1 MLRLTIYRDLML
13 TLAFMLLLSIGT
25 IHAQERKLPVDT
37 TIITK
42 DEVIIKGKK
51 IAYTAEAGMQ
61 PVWGNDDK
69 VAASLFY
76 TYYKRSDVKDTDNR
90 PLIISFNGGPGS
102 ASVWMHIG
110 YTGPKLLKIDD
121 EGYPVQPYGIKDN
134 PYSILD
140 VADIVFVDP
149 VNTGFSRIVNEDAN
163 RKDFFGVNADVKYL
177 AEWVNNFVTRKE
189 RWNSPKY
196 LIGESYGTTRVSGL
210 AGALQSNHWMYINGV
225 ILVSPTNL
233 GISSQGSVANAL
245 ILPYYTA
252 TAWYHNK
259 LEPSLQ
265 QKDLEELLPE
275 VESFAINDFLPA
287 LVKGGSLNHK
297 EKQTIANRA
306 AAYAGVSSE
315 SFMAHN
321 LNLPTRYFWKEL
333 LRDKG
338 YTVGRLD
345 SRYKG
350 IDRME
355 AGTSPDYNAELTSWL
370 HSFTPAIN
378 HYLSTDLN
386 FKTDVKY
393 NMFGPVH
400 PWDSSNNRTFEQL
413 RAAMAQNPS
422 LHVLVQSGY
431 YDGATDYFHAK
442 YNLWQID
449 QAGQM
454 QDRMDF
460 IGYRSGHMMYLRKE
474 DLEKSNEDIRLFIEK
489 SLPKEN
495 SSIKY

>member
-1 MLRLTIYRDLML
+1 MKQLIILIFT
-13 TLAFMLLLSIGT
+13 LLLHFHLAQS
-25 IHAQERKLPVDT
+25 QERKIPVDT

-42 DEVIIKGKK
+42 DEVVIKGKK
-51 IAYTAEAGMQ
+51 ISYTAEAGMQ
-61 PVWGNDDK
+61 PVWGADDK
-69 VAASLFY
+69 VAATLFY
-76 TYYKRSDVKDTDNR
+76 TYYKRTDVKEVDNR
-90 PLIISFNGGPGS
+90 PLLISFNGGPGS

-149 VNTGFSRIVNEDAN
+149 VNTGFSRIVNKEVD
-163 RKDFFGVNADVKYL
+163 RKEFFGVNADIKYL
-177 AEWVNNFVTRKE
+177 AEWINNFVTRKG

-210 AGALQSNHWMYINGV
+210 AKELQNRHWMYLNGV

-259 LEPSLQ
+259 LAPNLQ

-275 VESFAINDFLPA
+275 VEDFAVNNLLPA
-287 LVKGGSLNHK
+287 LVRGGSLAEN
-297 EKQTIANRA
+297 EKQQLAKTA
-306 AAYAGVSSE
+306 AEYAGLTTE
-315 SFMAHN
+315 DFMQHN
-321 LNLPTRYFWKEL
+321 LNLPTNYFWKTL
-333 LRDKG
+333 LRDEG

-350 IDRME
+350 IDKMK
-355 AGTSPDYNAELTSWL
+355 AGTRPDYNAELSSWL

-378 HYLSTDLN
+378 HYLSSDLN

-393 NMFGPVH
+393 NMFG
-400 PWDSSNNRTFEQL
+400 
-413 RAAMAQNPS
+413 
-422 LHVLVQSGY
+422 
-431 YDGATDYFHAK
+431 
-442 YNLWQID
+442 
-449 QAGQM
+449 
-454 QDRMDF
+454 
-460 IGYRSGHMMYLRKE
+460 
-474 DLEKSNEDIRLFIEK
+474 
-489 SLPKEN
+489 
-495 SSIKY
+495 

>member
-1 MLRLTIYRDLML
+1 MKQLI
-13 TLAFMLLLSIGT
+13 TLVFALLIQIGFAQ
-25 IHAQERKLPVDT
+25 AQERKIPVDT

-42 DEVIIKGKK
+42 DEVVIKGKK
-51 IAYTAEAGMQ
+51 ISYTAEAGMQ
-61 PVWGNDDK
+61 PVWGADDK
-69 VAASLFY
+69 VAATLFY
-76 TYYKRSDVKDTDNR
+76 TYYKRTDVKEVDNR
-90 PLIISFNGGPGS
+90 PLLISFNGGPGS

-121 EGYPVQPYGIKDN
+121 EGFPVQPYGIKDN

-140 VADIVFVDP
+140 VADIVFIDP
-149 VNTGFSRIVNEDAN
+149 VNTGYSRIVDEKAD
-163 RKDFFGVNADVKYL
+163 RKDFFGVNADIKYL
-177 AEWVNNFVTRKE
+177 AEWVNNFVTRKQ

-196 LIGESYGTTRVSGL
+196 LIGESYGTDRVSGL
-210 AGALQSNHWMYINGV
+210 AGVLQSSHWMYLNGV

-233 GISSQGSVANAL
+233 GISSSGSVANAI

-259 LEPSLQ
+259 LAPSLQ
-265 QKDLEELLPE
+265 QRDLEDILPE
-275 VESFAINDFLPA
+275 VERFAVNEFLPA
-287 LVKGGSLNHK
+287 LVKGGSLSDK
-297 EKQTIANRA
+297 EKLALANRA
-306 AAYAGVSSE
+306 ATYSGLSSE
-315 SFMAHN
+315 SFMQHN
-321 LNLPTRYFWKEL
+321 LNVPTRFFWKEL
-333 LRDKG
+333 LRSEG
-338 YTVGRLD
+338 HTVGRLD

-350 IDRME
+350 IDKME
-355 AGTSPDYNAELTSWL
+355 AGNSPDYNAELTSWL

-378 HYLSTDLN
+378 HYLSADLN
-386 FKTDVKY
+386 FQTDVKY

-400 PWDSSNNRTFEQL
+400 PWDRTNNRTNEQL
-413 RAAMAQNPS
+413 RSAMAQNPN
-422 LHVLVQSGY
+422 LHLLVQSGY

-474 DLEKSNEDIRLFIEK
+474 DLEKSNEDIRIFIQK

-495 SSIKY
+495 TPAKF